1 MNEQNTALM
10 ERTPFL
16 LPDLVSSAEFSQDE
30 LAEDMEG
37 MNFDFQRVKVP
48 SGGALQ
54 FELPTDNPDN
64 PQYVKCLEGVIVYQH
79 NSNAYWSGGHDDEE
93 KNMAPQCQSLDGKL
107 GIGQPGGL
115 CAGCP
120 YNQFGSGANGKGKSC
135 KNMRILYLLRSG
147 ESMPIQLTLP
157 PTSLRPFTKFSNM
170 AFMLRRRAAWGSLVR
185 IGLKRA
191 NNGKDDYSVA
201 TFTKVRDFSGEE
213 LAGIRDYV
221 KGFNEQIKQIL
232 SQRAGALEAESADI
246 VEVSAPIR
254 VMPENDGH
262 FAVGSAAAG
271 DSPDDML

>member
-16 LPDLVSSAEFSQDE
+16 LPDLASSADFSQDE
-30 LAEDMEG
+30 LAEEMEG
-37 MNFDFQRVKVP
+37 LEIGFQRVKVP

-54 FELPTDNPDN
+54 FELPSDNPDN
-64 PQYVKCLEGVIVYQH
+64 PDYAKYLEGVIVYQH
-79 NSNAYWSGGHDDEE
+79 SSNAYWPGGYDDEE
-93 KNMAPQCQSLDGKL
+93 KNMPPQCQALDAKL

-120 YNQFGSGANGKGKSC
+120 YNQFGSGANGKGKGC

-147 ESMPIQLTLP
+147 ECMPIQLTLP
-157 PTSLRPFTKFSNM
+157 PTSLRPFSKFSNM
-170 AFMLRRRAAWGSLVR
+170 AFMARRRAAWGSLVR
-185 IGLKRA
+185 IGLKRL

-201 TFTKVRDFSGEE
+201 TFTKIRDFSGEE
-213 LAGIRDYV
+213 LAEIRNYV
-221 KGFNEQIKQIL
+221 KGFNEQIKQIM
-232 SQRAGALEAESADI
+232 SQRAAALEAETADV

-262 FAVGSAAAG
+262 FAVGSKAAG
-271 DSPDDML
+271 DALNDML

>member
-16 LPDLVSSAEFSQDE
+16 LPDLASSADFSQDE
-30 LAEDMEG
+30 LAEEMEG
-37 MNFDFQRVKVP
+37 LEIGFQRVKVP

-54 FELPTDNPDN
+54 FELPSDNPDN
-64 PQYVKCLEGVIVYQH
+64 PDYAKYLEGVIVYQH
-79 NSNAYWSGGHDDEE
+79 SSNAYWPGGYDDEE
-93 KNMAPQCQSLDGKL
+93 KNMPPQCQALDAKL

-120 YNQFGSGANGKGKSC
+120 YNQFGSGANGKGKGC

-147 ESMPIQLTLP
+147 EYMPIQLTLP
-157 PTSLRPFTKFSNM
+157 PTSLRPFSKFSNM
-170 AFMLRRRAAWGSLVR
+170 AFMSRRRAAWGSLVR
-185 IGLKRA
+185 IGLKRL

-201 TFTKVRDFSGEE
+201 TFTKIRDFSGEE
-213 LAGIRDYV
+213 LAEIRNYV
-221 KGFNEQIKQIL
+221 KGFNEQIKQIM
-232 SQRAGALEAESADI
+232 SQRAAALEAETADV

-262 FAVGSAAAG
+262 FAVGSKAAG
-271 DSPDDML
+271 DALNDML